1 MSDYLMRAD
10 APLSEEEWAQLDHVV
25 GHAAKALLVGRRFI
39 TLTGPLGPGTLA
51 VPVFRVCTGQDCD
64 CHDDA
69 EGGACDCGCAA
80 GECDCSATHVSGRE
94 LIPMEFLENDFIL
107 SWRDVAA
114 NRQLGL
120 GLELGPAGAAAAAC
134 ARAEDEHIFDHLLTA
149 EGRNTVAL
157 KDWDEPGAALE
168 NVVEATEA
176 LVSKGFY
183 GPYALV
189 VSPALYAKT
198 QRVFKGMGRTVGK
211 LIGEIVEGGMFRSPI
226 LRPNEGLVL
235 SLGAHNLDLVIAQD
249 LTTAYMGNE
258 GLDHLYRVMESL
270 VLRIKRPG
278 AICTF
283 EASAE

>member
-25 GHAAKALLVGRRFI
+25 EHAAKALLVGRRFI

-51 VPVFRVCTGQDCD
+51 VPVFRICTGEDCD
-64 CHDDA
+64 C
-69 EGGACDCGCAA
+69 EGESCGCGE
-80 GECDCSATHVSGRE
+80 GECSCSATHVSSRE
-94 LIPMEFLENDFIL
+94 LIPIEVFENDFIL

-114 NRQLGL
+114 NRQMGL

-134 ARAEDEHIFDHLLTA
+134 ARAEDEHVFDSLLTA
-149 EGRNTVAL
+149 QGRNTVAL

-168 NVVEATEA
+168 NVVEATEV

-183 GPYALV
+183 GPFALV

-198 QRVFKGMGRTVGK
+198 QRVSKGMGRTVGK
-211 LIGEIVEGGMFRSPI
+211 LIGEVVEGGMFRSPI
-226 LRPNEGLVL
+226 LRPTEGLVL
-235 SLGAHNLDLVIAQD
+235 SLGAHNLDLVVAQD
-249 LTTAYMGNE
+249 LTTGYMGND

-283 EASAE
+283 EK

>member
-1 MSDYLMRAD
+1 MSDYLMRAN

-25 GHAAKALLVGRRFI
+25 ESAAKALLVGRRFI

-51 VPVFRVCTGQDCD
+51 VPVFRICTGEDCD
-64 CHDDA
+64 C
-69 EGGACDCGCAA
+69 EEESCGCGG
-80 GECDCSATHVSGRE
+80 GECSCSATHVSSRE
-94 LIPMEFLENDFIL
+94 LIPIEVFENDFIL

-134 ARAEDEHIFDHLLTA
+134 ARAEDEHVFDSLLTA
-149 EGRNTVAL
+149 QGRNTVAL

-183 GPYALV
+183 GPFALV

-198 QRVFKGMGRTVGK
+198 QRVSQGMGRTVGK
-211 LIGEIVEGGMFRSPI
+211 LIGEVAEGGMFRSPI
-226 LRPNEGLVL
+226 LRPTEGLVL
-235 SLGAHNLDLVIAQD
+235 SLGAHNLDLVVAQD
-249 LTTAYMGNE
+249 LTTGYMGNE

-283 EASAE
+283 EK

>member
-10 APLSEEEWAQLDHVV
+10 APLSEEEWAQVDHVV
-25 GHAAKALLVGRRFI
+25 VHAAKALLVGRRFI
-39 TLTGPLGPGTLA
+39 SLTGPLGPGTLA
-51 VPVFRVCTGQDCD
+51 VPVFKVCTGQGDCD
-64 CHDDA
+64 SDD
-69 EGGACDCGCAA
+69 GACDCGE
-80 GECDCSATHVSGRE
+80 GECTCSATHVSARE
-94 LIPMEFLENDFIL
+94 LIPMEILEHDFIL

-114 NRQLGL
+114 NRQIGL

-134 ARAEDEHIFDHLLTA
+134 AREEDEHILDTLLTA

-157 KDWDEPGAALE
+157 QDWDEPGTALE
-168 NVVEATEA
+168 NVVAATEK
-176 LVSKGFY
+176 LVEAGFY

-198 QRVFKGMGRTVGK
+198 QRVFHGMGRTVGK
-211 LIGEIVEGGMFRSPI
+211 MIGEIVEGGMFRSPI
-226 LRPNEGLVL
+226 LRPDEGMVI
-235 SLGAHNLDLVIAQD
+235 SLGAHNMDLVIAQD

-283 EASAE
+283 EK

>member
-25 GHAAKALLVGRRFI
+25 VHAAKALLVGRRFI

-51 VPVFRVCTGQDCD
+51 VPVFKVCTGK
-64 CHDDA
+64 
-69 EGGACDCGCAA
+69 
-80 GECDCSATHVSGRE
+80 GECEEGSCECGEDECTCTATHVSGRE
-94 LIPMEFLENDFIL
+94 LIPMEIIENDFIL
-107 SWRDVAA
+107 SWRDLAA
-114 NRQLGL
+114 NRQIGL

-134 ARAEDEHIFDHLLTA
+134 ARAEDEHVFDALLTA
-149 EGRNTVAL
+149 KGRNTVEL
-157 KDWDEPGAALE
+157 QDWDEPGSALE
-168 NVVEATEA
+168 NVVQATER
-176 LVSKGFY
+176 LVEAGFY

-198 QRVFKGMGRTVGK
+198 QRVFPGMGRTVAK
-211 LIGEIVEGGMFRSPI
+211 LIGEIVDGGMFRSPI
-226 LRPNEGLVL
+226 LRPDEGLVL
-235 SLGAHNLDLVIAQD
+235 SLGAHNLDLVVAQD
-249 LTTAYMGNE
+249 LTTAYMGND

-283 EASAE
+283 ESS

>member
-10 APLSEEEWAQLDHVV
+10 APLSEEEWAQLDRVV
-25 GHAAKALLVGRRFI
+25 VQAAKALLVGRRFV

-51 VPVFRVCTGQDCD
+51 VPVFRVCAGKGQCD
-64 CHDDA
+64 CEEDSC
-69 EGGACDCGCAA
+69 ECGCGE
-80 GECDCSATHVSGRE
+80 GECECNATHVSGRE
-94 LIPMEFLENDFIL
+94 LIPIEIFEHDFIL
-107 SWRDVAA
+107 SWRDIAA
-114 NRQLGL
+114 NRQIGL

-134 ARAEDEHIFDHLLTA
+134 ARAEDEHIFDTLLTA

-157 KDWDEPGAALE
+157 QDWDEPGTALE
-168 NVVEATEA
+168 NVVAATEA
-176 LVSKGFY
+176 LVSAGFY

-189 VSPALYAKT
+189 VSPTLYAKT
-198 QRVFKGMGRTVGK
+198 QRVFPGMGRTVSK
-211 LIGEIVEGGMFRSPI
+211 LIGEIAEGGMFRSPI
-226 LRPNEGLVL
+226 LRPEEGLVL
-235 SLGAHNLDLVIAQD
+235 SLGAHNLDLVVAQD

-283 EASAE
+283 EK

>member
-10 APLSEEEWAQLDHVV
+10 APLSKEEWEQLDHVV
-25 GHAAKALLVGRRFI
+25 ERAAKALLVGRRFI
-39 TLTGPLGPGTLA
+39 ELTGPLGPGTLA
-51 VPVFRVCTGQDCD
+51 VPVFKVCTGQ
-64 CHDDA
+64 
-69 EGGACDCGCAA
+69 GDCGCEDDESCGC
-80 GECDCSATHVSGRE
+80 GEDECTCTATHVSSRV
-94 LIPMEFLENDFIL
+94 LIPIEHLEHDFIL
-107 SWRDVAA
+107 SWRDLAA
-114 NRQLGL
+114 NRQMGL
-120 GLELGPAGAAAAAC
+120 GLELGPAGAAASAC
-134 ARAEDEHIFDHLLTA
+134 ARDEDEHIFDTLLTA

-168 NVVEATEA
+168 NVVQATET
-176 LVSKGFY
+176 LVSAGFS

-198 QRVFKGMGRTVGK
+198 QRVFQGMGRTVGK

-226 LRPNEGLVL
+226 LRPKEGLVL
-235 SLGAHNLDLVIAQD
+235 SLGAHNLDLVVAQD

-283 EASAE
+283 EE